1 MYFLW
6 VIALLPGFLT
16 GLSLIVAIG
25 AQNAFVI
32 RQGLLRSHVLL
43 VVIVCS
49 VSDALLIFL
58 GTGGLGRIVKS
69 SPEALTFI
77 RWLGVAYLTWFGI
90 RSLRS
95 AFKVNQ
101 LLTSGNPEASWVRV
115 LATVLALTYLNP
127 HVYLDTVIF
136 VGSIA
141 NQFQSNRWFF
151 AVGAAIASVL
161 WFSLIGFGAQVASR
175 LMSKPVFWRIFDS
188 FVALVMFSIAI
199 SLAFFKF

>member
-1 MYFLW
+1 M
-6 VIALLPGFLT
+6 IALLPGFLT

-43 VVIVCS
+43 VVAVCS
-49 VSDALLIFL
+49 LSDAFLIIL
-58 GTGGLGRIVKS
+58 GTGGLGEIVKAN
-69 SPEALTFI
+69 EHLLTFI
-77 RWLGVAYLTWFGI
+77 RWFGVAYLTWFGI

-95 AFKVNQ
+95 AFKENQ
-101 LLTSGNPEASWVRV
+101 LLASGTAETSWKKI

-141 NQFQSNRWFF
+141 NQFTTDRWYF
-151 AVGAAIASVL
+151 AFGASLASL
-161 WFSLIGFGAQVASR
+161 AWFTSIGFGAQAASK
-175 LMSKPVFWRIFDS
+175 LMSKPIFWRIFDT
-188 FVALVMFSIAI
+188 FVALIMFSIALT
-199 SLAFFKF
+199 LAFFDFSA

>member
-1 MYFLW
+1 M
-6 VIALLPGFLT
+6 IALIPGFLT

-43 VVIVCS
+43 VVAVCS
-49 VSDALLIFL
+49 ISDAFLIVL
-58 GTGGLGRIVKS
+58 GTGGLGEIVKAN
-69 SPEALTFI
+69 EHLLTFI
-77 RWLGVAYLTWFGI
+77 RWFGVAYLTWFGI

-95 AFKVNQ
+95 AFKENQ
-101 LLTSGNPEASWVRV
+101 LLASGTAETSWKKI

-141 NQFQSNRWFF
+141 NQFTTDRWYF
-151 AVGAAIASVL
+151 AFGASLASL
-161 WFSLIGFGAQVASR
+161 AWFTSIGFGAQAASK
-175 LMSKPVFWRIFDS
+175 LMSKPIFWRIFDT
-188 FVALVMFSIAI
+188 FVALVMFSIALT
-199 SLAFFKF
+199 LAFFDFSV

>member
-1 MYFLW
+1 M
-6 VIALLPGFLT
+6 IALIPGFLT

-43 VVIVCS
+43 VVAVCS
-49 VSDALLIFL
+49 LSDAFLIVL
-58 GTGGLGRIVKS
+58 GTGGLGEIVKAN
-69 SPEALTFI
+69 EHLLTFI
-77 RWLGVAYLTWFGI
+77 RWFGVAYLTWFGI

-95 AFKVNQ
+95 AFKENQ
-101 LLTSGNPEASWVRV
+101 LLASGTAETSWKKI

-141 NQFQSNRWFF
+141 NQFTTDRWYF
-151 AVGAAIASVL
+151 AFGASLASL
-161 WFSLIGFGAQVASR
+161 AWFTSIGFGAQAASK
-175 LMSKPVFWRIFDS
+175 LMSKPIFWRIFDT
-188 FVALVMFSIAI
+188 FVALVMFSIALT
-199 SLAFFKF
+199 LAFFDFSV

>member
-1 MYFLW
+1 M
-6 VIALLPGFLT
+6 IALIPGFLT

-43 VVIVCS
+43 VVAVCS
-49 VSDALLIFL
+49 LSDAILIIL
-58 GTGGLGRIVKS
+58 GTGGLGEIVKAN
-69 SPEALTFI
+69 EELLTFI
-77 RWLGVAYLTWFGI
+77 RWFGVAFLIWFGI

-95 AFKVNQ
+95 AFKENQ
-101 LLTSGNPEASWVRV
+101 LLASGAAETSWKKI

-141 NQFQSNRWFF
+141 NQFKEHRWFF
-151 AVGAAIASVL
+151 AIGASIASL
-161 WFSLIGFGAQVASR
+161 FWFSSIGFGAKAASR
-175 LMSKPVFWRIFDS
+175 LMSKPIFWRIFDT
-188 FVALVMFSIAI
+188 FVALVMFSIALT
-199 SLAFFKF
+199 LALFDFSA

>member
-1 MYFLW
+1 
-6 VIALLPGFLT
+6 VIALIPGFLT

-43 VVIVCS
+43 VVAVCS
-49 VSDALLIFL
+49 LSDAILIIL
-58 GTGGLGRIVKS
+58 GTGGLGEIVKAN
-69 SPEALTFI
+69 EELLTFI
-77 RWLGVAYLTWFGI
+77 RWFGVAYLIWFGI

-95 AFKVNQ
+95 AFKENQ
-101 LLTSGNPEASWVRV
+101 LLASGAAETSWKKI

-141 NQFQSNRWFF
+141 NQFTTDRWYF
-151 AVGAAIASVL
+151 AFGASLASL
-161 WFSLIGFGAQVASR
+161 AWFTSIGFGAQAASK
-175 LMSKPVFWRIFDS
+175 LMSKPIFWRIFDT
-188 FVALVMFSIAI
+188 FVALIMFSIALT
-199 SLAFFKF
+199 LAFFDFSA